1 MSEHLDLSMK
11 DQLKDFVRRI
21 NNIKKEQQDLSTDL
35 RELYKEVAS
44 CGFDVKIV
52 REVVKRMN
60 KPKEEMSIN
69 EEMIH
74 AYMNAIYQDDRNDND
89 DNEDKSY

>member
-11 DQLKDFVRRI
+11 DQLKDLVRRI

-52 REVVKRMN
+52 REVVKRMH
-60 KPKEEMSIN
+60 KPKEEISVN

-74 AYMNAIYQDDRNDND
+74 VYMNAIYQDDND
-89 DNEDKSY
+89 DKNDKY